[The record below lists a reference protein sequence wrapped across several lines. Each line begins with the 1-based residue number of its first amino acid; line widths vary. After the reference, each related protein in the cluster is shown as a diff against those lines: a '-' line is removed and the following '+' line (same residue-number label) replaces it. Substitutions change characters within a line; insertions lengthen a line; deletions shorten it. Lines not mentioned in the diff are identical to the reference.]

1 MGSLPGTGQASLVHR
16 MVLPLAAQAPGMA
29 RDGTLEVLGSLGLGH
44 LAEDAILLVSE
55 LVSNAV
61 RHTAG
66 SGPSLE
72 LRIAMAE
79 ARLRIEVLDC
89 DPRPP
94 QPRTPGALDE
104 SGRGFL
110 LVEALADDWGV
121 SQTETGKSV
130 WIELRTDADAG
141 PAAPYHWSGTRVSA
155 PASTPAAQPR

>member
-16 MVLPLAAQAPGMA
+16 MVLPLAAWAPGMA
-29 RDGTLEVLGSLGLGH
+29 RDGTREVLDSLGLGH
-44 LAEDAILLVSE
+44 LAEDAVLLVSE

-61 RHTAG
+61 LHTAD

-72 LRIAMAE
+72 LRIATAE

-94 QPRTPGALDE
+94 QPRTPGPQDD

-110 LVEALADDWGV
+110 LVETLADDWGV

-130 WIELRTDADAG
+130 WIELRTGADPG
-141 PAAPYHWSGTRVSA
+141 PVAPCRWSGTRVSA
-155 PASTPAAQPR
+155 SASTPGAQSR